1 LTPKQRSVV
10 VIVIILLSYISFG
23 SFIEAKLLN
32 ISFINAL
39 YFSVVTI
46 ETIGKSNFH
55 QRVFFNFSPL
65 QALGIFTPIHQ
76 SRKCSP
82 AFSLLAEL

>member
-1 LTPKQRSVV
+1 MTSKQRSVV
-10 VIVIILLSYISFG
+10 IIVIILLSYISFG

-46 ETIGKSNFH
+46 ETIGKSNSH
-55 QRVFFNFSPL
+55 QKGVLSLFPL
-65 QALGIFTPIHQ
+65 QAMGISTLIHRG
-76 SRKCSP
+76 RKCSP